1 MPRLMRSGALGA
13 GLAILSRWPIV
24 EMETHMYRLTGVPVF
39 VHQGDWI
46 AGKACGRI
54 TISHDELRLVDVWTT
69 HVRLPP
75 WADAYPVYRCRRSG
89 RA

>member
-1 MPRLMRSGALGA
+1 MRSGALGA

-24 EMETHMYRLTGVPVF
+24 EMETHMYRLTGVPGGVP
-39 VHQGDWI
+39 QGAWLGGP
-46 AGKACGRI
+46 AWGRG
-54 TISHDELRLVDVWTT
+54 TISHDELGLVDVWTT

>member
-1 MPRLMRSGALGA
+1 MRSGALGA

-46 AGKACGRI
+46 AGNA
-54 TISHDELRLVDVWTT
+54 
-69 HVRLPP
+69 
-75 WADAYPVYRCRRSG
+75 
-89 RA
+89 